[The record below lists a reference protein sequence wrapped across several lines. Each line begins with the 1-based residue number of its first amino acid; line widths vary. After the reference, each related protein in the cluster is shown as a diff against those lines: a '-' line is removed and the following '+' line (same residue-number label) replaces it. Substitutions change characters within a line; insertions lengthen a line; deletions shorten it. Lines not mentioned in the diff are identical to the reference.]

1 MQINCAPGPPD
12 VWYNLQEECVWGGG
26 GRYRMNH
33 YSATRMTNEGKISER
48 VRKQDEPG
56 HVDS

>member
-12 VWYNLQEECVWGGG
+12 VRYTLQVEWRGRGG
-26 GRYRMNH
+26 YRMNH